1 MKSSFI
7 FIAMMAYS
15 SLAYSQSDNSD
26 IANDKQVVDTIK
38 TKQDGSK
45 IYDRPEKMPSFPGGV
60 KALMDYLSEN
70 IKYPAAAE
78 RKDIQGRV
86 IVQYV
91 VQKDGSITDV
101 KVVKSVH
108 PLLDTEAIRVTTTM
122 PKWIPGE
129 YNGNPVSVRYTMPIT
144 FKLQGKDDK
153 NKKSEKVKG
162 KNKGGH
168 YNFNSDNFFQN
179 R

>member
-1 MKSSFI
+1 
-7 FIAMMAYS
+7 MAYG
-15 SLAYSQSDNSD
+15 SLAHSQSDNTD

-38 TKQDGSK
+38 AKQDGSK
-45 IYDRPEKMPSFPGGV
+45 IYERLEKMPSFPGGV
-60 KALMDYLSEN
+60 KALMDYLNKN

-78 RKDIQGRV
+78 NKNIQGRV

-108 PLLDTEAIRVTTTM
+108 PLLDAEAIRVTATM

-129 YNGNPVSVRYTMPIT
+129 NNGNPVSVRYTMPIT
-144 FKLQGKDDK
+144 FRLQGNDDT
-153 NKKSEKVKG
+153 NKKAKG
-162 KNKGGH
+162 KK
-168 YNFNSDNFFQN
+168 
-179 R
+179 